1 MYVEYQ
7 GSTFM
12 DDSYDDTTCTD
23 IKQRR
28 SMEML
33 NLRAYVS
40 KIRELVILS
49 LSLTTHTHIYIHSFL
64 ASWYGVYYLTCFSIL
79 CHLIFFFFNVLTTCS
94 IKNLWQLICYGGEVL
109 REFWKVKGTSK
120 RQMTRYIQSE
130 NNVCCKF

>member
-1 MYVEYQ
+1 
-7 GSTFM
+7 M

-49 LSLTTHTHIYIHSFL
+49 PSFSHIHTHR
-64 ASWYGVYYLTCFSIL
+64 ASWIL
-79 CHLIFFFFNVLTTCS
+79 DMMFTV
-94 IKNLWQLICYGGEVL
+94 
-109 REFWKVKGTSK
+109 
-120 RQMTRYIQSE
+120 
-130 NNVCCKF
+130 

>member
-12 DDSYDDTTCTD
+12 DDSYDDNTCTD
-23 IKQRR
+23 IKQRG

-49 LSLTTHTHIYIHSFL
+49 LSHTHTHTELLGFL
-64 ASWYGVYYLTCFSIL
+64 IWCLLFNTFFKFFAIWLFL
-79 CHLIFFFFNVLTTCS
+79 CIDYV
-94 IKNLWQLICYGGEVL
+94 
-109 REFWKVKGTSK
+109 
-120 RQMTRYIQSE
+120 
-130 NNVCCKF
+130 

>member
-49 LSLTTHTHIYIHSFL
+49 LSLLQHTHTYIYT
-64 ASWYGVYYLTCFSIL
+64 ASWLLDMVFTI
-79 CHLIFFFFNVLTTCS
+79 
-94 IKNLWQLICYGGEVL
+94 
-109 REFWKVKGTSK
+109 
-120 RQMTRYIQSE
+120 
-130 NNVCCKF
+130 

>member
-1 MYVEYQ
+1 MDISCALGVDSYYYSQNEMYVEYQ

-49 LSLTTHTHIYIHSFL
+49 LSLSLIYTHTELLGFL
-64 ASWYGVYYLTCFSIL
+64 I
-79 CHLIFFFFNVLTTCS
+79 
-94 IKNLWQLICYGGEVL
+94 
-109 REFWKVKGTSK
+109 
-120 RQMTRYIQSE
+120 
-130 NNVCCKF
+130 

>member
-49 LSLTTHTHIYIHSFL
+49 LSLLRHTHTYIYT
-64 ASWYGVYYLTCFSIL
+64 ASWLLDMVFTI
-79 CHLIFFFFNVLTTCS
+79 
-94 IKNLWQLICYGGEVL
+94 
-109 REFWKVKGTSK
+109 
-120 RQMTRYIQSE
+120 
-130 NNVCCKF
+130 

>member
-23 IKQRR
+23 IKQRG

-49 LSLTTHTHIYIHSFL
+49 LSLTHTHTLSFL
-64 ASWYGVYYLTCFSIL
+64 ASWYDVYCLTRFSNSLPFDCFY
-79 CHLIFFFFNVLTTCS
+79 VLTTCS
-94 IKNLWQLICYGGEVL
+94 VKNLWQLICYGGEAL
-109 REFWKVKGTSK
+109 HEFWKVKGTSK

>member
-1 MYVEYQ
+1 
-7 GSTFM
+7 M

-49 LSLTTHTHIYIHSFL
+49 LSLSYNTHTHIYIHSFL
-64 ASWYGVYYLTCFSIL
+64 AS
-79 CHLIFFFFNVLTTCS
+79 
-94 IKNLWQLICYGGEVL
+94 
-109 REFWKVKGTSK
+109 
-120 RQMTRYIQSE
+120 
-130 NNVCCKF
+130 